1 VIVHG
6 NGIVETVRTLFER
19 YGLRCTRQREQI
31 YVTLAATKSHPTA
44 EELFNTV
51 QHAEPGLSLATV
63 YNTLDAFSECGLV
76 RRVPC
81 PSGSGAC
88 RYDADMREHVHVT
101 TGDGR
106 IMDVPDDLGA
116 QLLGSIPKTV
126 LKDLEE
132 RLGVRI
138 EGVNIQIVAE
148 SRRSA
153 ERSPAD

>member
-1 VIVHG
+1 MLVHG
-6 NGIVETVRTLFER
+6 NGIGATVRSLFER

-31 YVTLAATKSHPTA
+31 YAALASTKSHPTA

-88 RYDADMREHVHVT
+88 RYDADMHEHVHVT
-101 TGDGR
+101 MGDGR
-106 IMDVPDDLGA
+106 ILDVPDDLSA
-116 QLLGSIPKTV
+116 QLLAAVPEA
-126 LKDLEE
+126 LLQDLER
-132 RLGVRI
+132 RLGVSV
-138 EGVNIQIVAE
+138 EGVNIQIVAQI
-148 SRRSA
+148 RRSVDG
-153 ERSPAD
+153 EPAD